1 MLRALECDV
10 LVVGTGIAGVGAA
23 IAAARAGAQTLLL
36 GDEGGPGGVA
46 VAGMHRSMCGLFRSG
61 SPAPTRPLND
71 GLVQEVFDDLT
82 VRDPATGVTAMGRVY
97 VLPFKT
103 AHLVA
108 TLEGRMAAESA
119 LDVRYGTRV
128 VDAEMEEGRVARVRA
143 EDEHGELSIHP
154 RALVDCSGDG
164 VVVRLAG
171 ASCQSTPAG
180 DLQLAGQSM
189 RIEGVEDADDMLPLK
204 VPYHLTQG
212 VREGRLPLHAR
223 FTQYIPGDSPG
234 EGYVKLS
241 VRPDPE
247 DREARA
253 REDARRVHHYLR
265 EVLPEFRSSRLVE
278 CSPRVVER
286 EGQRIVGDYTLTEED
301 VLSARKFADGAVK
314 SAWPI
319 ELWSQE
325 HGLRFKYLPDG
336 EHYEIPLRCL
346 KVAAIENAWAAGR
359 CISATHL
366 AHASTRAMGTCLSL
380 GETAG
385 GEAARSVRS

>member
-23 IAAARAGAQTLLL
+23 IGAARAGARTLLA
-36 GDEGGPGGVA
+36 GDEGAPGGVA
-46 VAGMHRSMCGLFRSG
+46 TAGMHRSMCGLFRSG

-71 GLVQEVFDDLT
+71 GLAQQLFDDLT
-82 VRDPATGVTAMGRVY
+82 ARDRSTGVTAMGRVY

-103 AHLVA
+103 ADLVA
-108 TLEGRMAAESA
+108 TLQARMAAEPA
-119 LDVRYGTRV
+119 LEVRYGTRV
-128 VDAEMEEGRVARVRA
+128 VAAEMAEGRVEHVRA
-143 EDEHGELSIHP
+143 RDAHGELSIRP

-164 VVVRLAG
+164 AVVRLAG
-171 ASCQSTPAG
+171 ATCASTPAG

-189 RIEGVEDADDMLPLK
+189 RIVGVADADEMLRLK
-204 VPYHLTQG
+204 VPYHLAEAS
-212 VREGRLPLHAR
+212 REGRLPLHAR

-234 EGYVKLS
+234 EGYLKLS
-241 VRPDPE
+241 VPPDRTG
-247 DREARA
+247 REARA
-253 REDARRVHHYLR
+253 REDAHRVLRYLQ
-265 EVLPEFRSSRLVE
+265 ETLPELRSSRLVE

-286 EGQRIVGDYTLTEED
+286 EGQRVEGDYTLTEDD
-301 VLSARKFADGAVK
+301 VLGARKFPDGAVK

-319 ELWSQE
+319 EIWSQE
-325 HGLRFKYLPDG
+325 GGLRFEYLPDG

-346 KVAAIENAWAAGR
+346 KVAAIGNAWAAGR

-385 GEAARSVRS
+385 GEAARWVRA